1 MKKTENNHD
10 KHVTI
15 TYYDSVSGVIRIGNN
30 QPECNGRPCASPLS
44 LTDEMK
50 AKIRAKKAE
59 KANYKYK

>member
-1 MKKTENNHD
+1 MIRD
-10 KHVTI
+10 KINKSSTI
-15 TYYDSVSGVIRIGNN
+15 TYHDSVSGVIRIGND
-30 QPECNGRPCASPLS
+30 QPQCNGVPCASPLS